1 MRRACVLAAAVG
13 AALALPAAA
22 WAHAALLKTSPVA
35 SRTVNTPPAEVR
47 LTYSEPIEPR
57 FAIVSVTD
65 AAGRQVTSSAP
76 QRPPGQPQTL
86 VTPLQKVPEGWYL
99 VFWRVISA
107 DGHPVRGAFTFAVGP
122 NAGPPPQ
129 FRVPSLSETAHT
141 PQLLIARWVMFLS
154 LFAALGLFVLRAL
167 IARPV
172 ARRVSGTSLRPLS
185 IAFLVSLGVLLVAVP
200 VYVVLATAQFSLRS
214 AFDLG
219 AIIPVA
225 NASSFGHDYLQL
237 EVVLA
242 LFGVA
247 AAIALAVD
255 RPERPARSVAE
266 LLATGSALAAG
277 AATLVM
283 PGLAGHAGQRSP
295 RGLALPLDAV
305 HLAAGAI
312 WLGGLIGIVV
322 FWLNVG
328 REGRVAALSVVVP
341 RFSTTA
347 FLSVLVLIGTGIGQS
362 LLELPTLG
370 SLWET
375 NYGKALVV
383 KIVLLFAALA
393 LAAVNL
399 ARTKPRL
406 EAAGVR
412 PSDGPGAALLLRRL
426 VQGEILF
433 VTGAV
438 FAAAVLTSLPPPASA
453 LARVKNIAARVGPGP
468 VSTVIDKGPY
478 KIHVQVTPN
487 RAAVN
492 NSFRIT
498 VTKGGQP
505 VRGAEVVT
513 QFNMLDMEMGTQ
525 SYRFRQTRPGS
536 FSKSAPALVMVGHW
550 GLQFEVTIP
559 GQQPFVITLLDKAGG

>member
-1 MRRACVLAAAVG
+1 
-13 AALALPAAA
+13 
-22 WAHAALLKTSPVA
+22 
-35 SRTVNTPPAEVR
+35 
-47 LTYSEPIEPR
+47 
-57 FAIVSVTD
+57 
-65 AAGRQVTSSAP
+65 
-76 QRPPGQPQTL
+76 
-86 VTPLQKVPEGWYL
+86 
-99 VFWRVISA
+99 
-107 DGHPVRGAFTFAVGP
+107 
-122 NAGPPPQ
+122 
-129 FRVPSLSETAHT
+129 
-141 PQLLIARWVMFLS
+141 
-154 LFAALGLFVLRAL
+154 
-167 IARPV
+167 
-172 ARRVSGTSLRPLS
+172 
-185 IAFLVSLGVLLVAVP
+185 
-200 VYVVLATAQFSLRS
+200 
-214 AFDLG
+214 
-219 AIIPVA
+219 
-225 NASSFGHDYLQL
+225 
-237 EVVLA
+237 
-242 LFGVA
+242 
-247 AAIALAVD
+247 
-255 RPERPARSVAE
+255 
-266 LLATGSALAAG
+266 
-277 AATLVM
+277 M

-322 FWLNVG
+322 LWLNVG

-347 FLSVLVLIGTGIGQS
+347 FVSVLALIGTGIGQS

-412 PSDGPGAALLLRRL
+412 PSDGPAAALLLRRL

-478 KIHVQVTPN
+478 KIHVEVTPN

-498 VTKGGQP
+498 VTKDGQP